1 MPATALNA
9 PIQEVT
15 VYVDR
20 ARILRRGA
28 IHLAQGEHTLSL
40 PNLPT
45 TLQDDSVRANGKGA
59 NVRILGVD
67 VAVEFVSA
75 QPQGKAADWQNQL
88 RALQDEDSALA
99 DSDEIEARRLDFLKE
114 LQTAGGVN
122 LAKAVAYGKSTLE
135 SIQSLT
141 QYMTKELEEIY
152 ARRRDISQKRRDI
165 AEQIAALQNLLSS
178 VEQPATH
185 ETREIHVT
193 VSASAETDLE
203 LDVIYGVTGA
213 FWESLYDIRLVDN
226 KVALTYLANVRQQTG
241 EDWPAVSLSLSTA
254 RPAVSTTIPELRPWY
269 IDVYRPPVVYARR
282 SMPMPMMAAGVDL
295 EDGLAETTVDFA
307 AQPDVEIAQAEI
319 ESTGASVTYR
329 VSRPVAVPSDGAPHK
344 TTVTTMDLDAQL
356 DYVTVPKLAQE
367 AYLRA
372 KVINSSRFIFLP
384 GPAGIFHGA
393 DFIGTTS
400 LETVVPNGE
409 LEVQLG
415 VDDRIKVERDLTERQ
430 MGKAFIGNTKRTTF
444 GYKITLTSRLD
455 LPTRITVFD
464 QLPVS
469 RNEEIKVKLQD
480 LSPNP
485 TDQSDLNILKWE
497 LQLAPQQKQ
506 EITFDF
512 VVEQPRYLQVA
523 GITD

>member
-1 MPATALNA
+1 MTVTALNA

-20 ARILRRGA
+20 ARILRRGT
-28 IHLAQGEHTLSL
+28 IHLAEGEHTLSL

-45 TLQDDSVRANGKGA
+45 TLQDDSVRASGRGA

-67 VAVEFVSA
+67 VAVEFVSEQA
-75 QPQGKAADWQNQL
+75 QGKAADWQNQL

-99 DSDEIEARRLDFLKE
+99 DSDEIETRRLDFLKE
-114 LQTAGGVN
+114 LQMAGGVN

-141 QYMTKELEEIY
+141 QYMTRELEEIY
-152 ARRRDISQKRRDI
+152 ARRREISQKRRNI
-165 AEQIAALQNLLSS
+165 TEQIATLQNLLSS
-178 VEQPATH
+178 VEQPATY

-193 VSASAETDLE
+193 VAASAETDLE
-203 LDVIYGVTGA
+203 LEVIYGVTGA
-213 FWESLYDIRLVDN
+213 SWEPLYDIRLVDN

-241 EDWPAVSLSLSTA
+241 EDWPAVPLSLSTA
-254 RPAVSTTIPELRPWY
+254 RPAMSSAIPELDPWF

-282 SMPMPMMAAGVDL
+282 AMAAMPMMAASAQEGGMADR
-295 EDGLAETTVDFA
+295 AVDFA
-307 AQPDVEIAQAEI
+307 AQPEAEIAQAEI
-319 ESTGASVTYR
+319 ESDGASVTYR
-329 VSRPVAVPSDGAPHK
+329 VARPVAVPSDGAPHK

-356 DYVTVPKLAQE
+356 DYVTVPKLAEE

-372 KVINSSRFIFLP
+372 KVTNSSRFVFLP
-384 GPAGIFHGA
+384 GSASIFHGA

-400 LETVVPNGE
+400 LETVVPSGE

-415 VDDRIKVERDLTERQ
+415 VDDRIKVERDLTARQ
-430 MGKAFIGNTKRTTF
+430 TGKAFIGNTKRTTY

-455 LPTRITVFD
+455 LPARITVLD

-469 RNEEIKVKLQD
+469 RNEEIKVKLQE

-485 TDQSDLNILKWE
+485 TSQSDLNILKWE

-512 VVEQPRYLQVA
+512 VVEQPRTMQVA